1 MKIKIKGTGS
11 AVPKL
16 RVTNDDLSKLMDT
29 SDEWIRSRTGIGA
42 RHLAVEETTT
52 GLAVAAAKEALKD
65 AEMTA
70 EELDLII
77 AATVT
82 ADKFLPNL
90 SCEVQSALGAKNAVA
105 FDLNA
110 ACSGFL
116 FALNT
121 VQMYLENGVYK
132 KALVIGAETL
142 SKIMDW
148 NDRSTCVLF
157 GDGAGAAVVA
167 AELEDENSAGN
178 QDDVVD
184 SEVDCKMVQADA
196 ADSKVNCK
204 MAHAD
209 DADSRTNCKAMQPG
223 ASDKSGILSMVQ
235 GSDGARGEVLR
246 CDNRPVNNPFA
257 VNDTKLSYVSMNGQE
272 VYKFAVKTVPKVI
285 EEAVKKA
292 GLEVEDID
300 LFVLHQA
307 NLRIIESVA
316 KRLHQPMEKF
326 PTNLEEC
333 GNISAASVPILLDNI
348 NKHGMICE
356 GKKIVLA
363 GFGAGLTWGATV
375 LVW

>member
-1 MKIKIKGTGS
+1 MRIKIKGTGS

-29 SDEWIRSRTGIGA
+29 SDEWIKSRTGIGA

-52 GLAVAAAKEALKD
+52 GLAVATANDALRD
-65 AEMTA
+65 AGVTA

-167 AELEDENSAGN
+167 AEDENVDG
-178 QDDVVD
+178 QPDVTGGRSD
-184 SEVDCKMVQADA
+184 FGRTQPDA
-196 ADSKVNCK
+196 ESKSN
-204 MAHAD
+204 
-209 DADSRTNCKAMQPG
+209 
-223 ASDKSGILSMVQ
+223 KSGILSMVQ

-257 VNDTKLSYVSMNGQE
+257 VNDATLSYVSMNGQE

-285 EEAVKKA
+285 EKAVDKA
-292 GLEVEDID
+292 GLKVEDID

-375 LVW
+375 LTW